1 MDGVNLLIGGYSM
14 NNNSRM
20 NIYEILDRFNEE
32 IGYDGVNNDGKTT
45 DERDDIITRQIF
57 NNWLREYNKES
68 EREIKS
74 IRINQYNNEW
84 YRSDIEKLIKT
95 EIIQYRLKMAYKRK
109 TVAINIWKDPL
120 KTIRVSE
127 KKYEKYLEE
136 NENSM
141 NEAIEKR
148 IDSIIEDIIENNF
161 TLKYKNK
168 VLRASDYLNKEEIIK
183 DFIEMEKVVE
193 VAFKIE
199 DGFYDTRVYDDKGN
213 VVDIKIEGVPETDY
227 FLK

>member
-1 MDGVNLLIGGYSM
+1 
-14 NNNSRM
+14 
-20 NIYEILDRFNEE
+20 
-32 IGYDGVNNDGKTT
+32 
-45 DERDDIITRQIF
+45 
-57 NNWLREYNKES
+57 
-68 EREIKS
+68 
-74 IRINQYNNEW
+74 
-84 YRSDIEKLIKT
+84 
-95 EIIQYRLKMAYKRK
+95 
-109 TVAINIWKDPL
+109 PL

-199 DGFYDTRVYDDKGN
+199 DGFYEIPVYNEKGAIVDMEQWDENPDTN
-213 VVDIKIEGVPETDY
+213 Y
-227 FLK
+227 FLKGKK

>member
-1 MDGVNLLIGGYSM
+1 MNENL
-14 NNNSRM
+14 RV
-20 NIYEILDRFNEE
+20 NIYEILDMFNEE
-32 IGYDGVNNDGKTT
+32 VDYDGLNNDGKTT
-45 DERDDIITRQIF
+45 DERDDIITRQNF
-57 NNWLREYNKES
+57 NNWLREFNKES
-68 EREIKS
+68 ERKIKS
-74 IRINQYNNEW
+74 KKINQYNNEW

-95 EIIQYRLKMAYKRK
+95 DVIQYRLKKAYKRN
-109 TVAINIWKDPL
+109 TVAINIWRDPS
-120 KTIRVSE
+120 KTIRVSK

-148 IDSIIEDIIENNF
+148 MDSIIEDIIENNF

-183 DFIEMEKVVE
+183 NFIEMEKVVKE
-193 VAFKIE
+193 AFEIE
-199 DGFYDTRVYDDKGN
+199 DGFYETLVYDDKGN
-213 VVDIKIEGVPETDY
+213 VEDIKIEGVPETDY